1 MLLCYF
7 FVLNT
12 KRVLYVICNMT
23 HLHTKKVI
31 TILIPSFNGL
41 ASLGTRGLQ
50 SREDRRKNK
59 TPAFLESRSA
69 KASSTYHIYHCSLQN
84 DLHTPQSEF

>member
-1 MLLCYF
+1 MS
-7 FVLNT
+7 
-12 KRVLYVICNMT
+12 YVMT

-41 ASLGTRGLQ
+41 APLGTRGLQ

-69 KASSTYHIYHCSLQN
+69 KASLTNHIYQCSLQN

>member
-1 MLLCYF
+1 
-7 FVLNT
+7 
-12 KRVLYVICNMT
+12 MT

-41 ASLGTRGLQ
+41 APLGTRGLQ

-69 KASSTYHIYHCSLQN
+69 KASSTNHICHCSLQN